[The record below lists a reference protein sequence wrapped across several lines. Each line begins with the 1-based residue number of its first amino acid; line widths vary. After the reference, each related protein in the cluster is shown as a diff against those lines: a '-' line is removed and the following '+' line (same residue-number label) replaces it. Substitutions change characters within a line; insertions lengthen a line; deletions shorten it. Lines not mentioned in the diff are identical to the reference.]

1 MASPGQGYSAGN
13 FAVFSE
19 LVSTTYRNHRK
30 DITDNVSKH
39 NALYR
44 KLTEGGRVRVEDGG
58 LSIVC
63 PLEYAENST
72 Y

>member
-44 KLTEGGRVRVEDGG
+44 KLT
-58 LSIVC
+58 
-63 PLEYAENST
+63 
-72 Y
+72 